1 MSLEERLLNEM
12 KESLKKGDKL
22 KLSVIR
28 LARAAIKNEE
38 LEIGKKLSHDEVI
51 GVLSSLVKRHK
62 EAIEQYKN
70 GGREDLVRKEESE
83 LAVLREY
90 LPKPLEEKELFVIVE
105 ETIKEVQAESKADFG
120 KVMGLIMSRVKGR
133 ADGRIVKK
141 AVLERLGTK

>member
-28 LARAAIKNEE
+28 LARAAIKNKEI
-38 LEIGKKLSHDEVI
+38 EIGKKLSGDEVI
-51 GVLSSLVKRHK
+51 AVLFSLVKKHK

-70 GGREDLVRKEESE
+70 GGREDLAHKEESE
-83 LAVLREY
+83 LAVLQEY
-90 LPKPLEEKELFVIVE
+90 LPKPLEEKELFEIVE

-133 ADGRIVKK
+133 ADGRVVKE

>member
-28 LARAAIKNEE
+28 LARAAIKNKE

-133 ADGRIVKK
+133 ADGRIVKE
-141 AVLERLGTK
+141 AVLKRLGTK

>member
-28 LARAAIKNEE
+28 LARAAIKNKE

-70 GGREDLVRKEESE
+70 GGREDLARKEESE

-133 ADGRIVKK
+133 ADGRIVKE
-141 AVLERLGTK
+141 AVLKRLGTK

>member
-28 LARAAIKNEE
+28 LARAALKNKEI
-38 LEIGKKLSHDEVI
+38 EIGKKLSHDQVI
-51 GVLSSLVKRHK
+51 GVLSSLVKKHK

-70 GGREDLVRKEESE
+70 GGREDLAHKEESE
-83 LAVLREY
+83 LAVLQEY
-90 LPKPLEEKELFVIVE
+90 LPKPLEEKELAEIVE
-105 ETIKEVQAESKADFG
+105 ETVKEVQAESKADFG